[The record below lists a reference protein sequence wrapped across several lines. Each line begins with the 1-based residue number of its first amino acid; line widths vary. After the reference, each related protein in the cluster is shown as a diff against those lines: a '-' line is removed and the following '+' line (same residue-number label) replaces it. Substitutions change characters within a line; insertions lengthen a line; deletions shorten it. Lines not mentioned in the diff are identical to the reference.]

1 MNKLLNKLINK
12 WGRRSNAEEFHIIH
26 VDPERVTGRKA
37 RGLQMEEIA
46 CKYQTFLSLKQQE
59 ETK

>member
-1 MNKLLNKLINK
+1 MSNL
-12 WGRRSNAEEFHIIH
+12 GRKEGRKQGEKVREGKMEEGS
-26 VDPERVTGRKA
+26 ERVTGRKA